1 MISNVSPTTSELHSR
16 SPNVEQK
23 DASFLG
29 PVDIES
35 SRLRKFSR
43 HSPLSH
49 LQGGV
54 ESTANW
60 ARLLSITSL
69 GWDEEVA
76 LIAPMSLDWI
86 LHRDCTIE
94 AKIVCSHCLLSR
106 YTLVH

>member
-23 DASFLG
+23 DASFLD
-29 PVDIES
+29 PVDIEFF
-35 SRLRKFSR
+35 RLRKFSR

-76 LIAPMSLDWI
+76 LIAP
-86 LHRDCTIE
+86 H
-94 AKIVCSHCLLSR
+94 VP
-106 YTLVH
+106 